1 MFVLAFYAVADVY
14 LYKSMLM
21 PFIFQ
26 LSGELGGFFLLIRD
40 NVAAFIY
47 FLS

>member
-26 LSGELGGFFLLIRD
+26 LSDGELGVFLLIRD
-40 NVAAFIY
+40 DAATFI
-47 FLS
+47 FSS